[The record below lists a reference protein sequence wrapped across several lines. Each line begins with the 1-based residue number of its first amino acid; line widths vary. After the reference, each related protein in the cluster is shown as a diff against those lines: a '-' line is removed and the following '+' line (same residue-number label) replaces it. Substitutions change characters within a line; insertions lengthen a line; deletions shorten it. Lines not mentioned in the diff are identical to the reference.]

1 MQGLQPLFTAD
12 AVQHVMTQGMIDG
25 KLGVIEVIGRIVM
38 HTNRLHDFLRRQITV
53 SGKGHDFAQQQA
65 VKPAAQSGPR
75 RFAGVA
81 KAPVLAS
88 QAPTDFDG
96 RGKRCL
102 EADHAQ
108 PGETDELPGILA
120 LQCPQAKTVL
130 GEMATDSPD
139 QFSTFQSAQGRWKIT
154 HDLRISAHRGKF
166 RQIVITPLAHQQSRA
181 CQFKYR
187 LHRALPPISMPPV
200 YNAGRIRL
208 SFPIEII
215 MPLPLIYHEDYSPE
229 FPADHRFPMDKFRL
243 LRDHLVDSGLTR
255 DADLLRP
262 QLCPPEILA
271 LAHDPS
277 YIERYMSG
285 ELSRE
290 DQRRL
295 GLPWSEALARRTVR
309 AVGGSLLA
317 AEQALEHGLA
327 CHLAGGTHHAHYDYP
342 AGFCIFND
350 LAVISHYLLESG
362 RVNRVLIF
370 DCDVHQGD
378 GTARILHNTPEA
390 ITVSLHCE
398 KNFPA
403 RKAESDWDI
412 PLPNGMGDADY
423 LKVVDDAL
431 NYLLPLYQPDLVLYD
446 AGVDVH
452 KDDALGYL
460 KLTDEG
466 VAARDESVMRHCL
479 GRDIPVVGV
488 IGGGYS
494 KDRHALARRHG
505 ILHHSAQR
513 VWQSSGCH

>member
-1 MQGLQPLFTAD
+1 
-12 AVQHVMTQGMIDG
+12 
-25 KLGVIEVIGRIVM
+25 
-38 HTNRLHDFLRRQITV
+38 
-53 SGKGHDFAQQQA
+53 
-65 VKPAAQSGPR
+65 
-75 RFAGVA
+75 
-81 KAPVLAS
+81 
-88 QAPTDFDG
+88 
-96 RGKRCL
+96 
-102 EADHAQ
+102 
-108 PGETDELPGILA
+108 
-120 LQCPQAKTVL
+120 
-130 GEMATDSPD
+130 
-139 QFSTFQSAQGRWKIT
+139 
-154 HDLRISAHRGKF
+154 
-166 RQIVITPLAHQQSRA
+166 
-181 CQFKYR
+181 
-187 LHRALPPISMPPV
+187 
-200 YNAGRIRL
+200 
-208 SFPIEII
+208 
-215 MPLPLIYHEDYSPE
+215 MPLPLIYHDDYSPE

-243 LRDHLVDSGLTR
+243 LRDHLVDSGLTQ
-255 DADLLRP
+255 DSQLLRP
-262 QLCPPEILA
+262 ELCPAEILA
-271 LAHDPS
+271 LAHEPG

-362 RVNRVLIF
+362 RVDRVLIF

-378 GTARILHNTPEA
+378 GTARILEHTPDA

-403 RKAESDWDI
+403 RKARSDWDI
-412 PLPNGMGDADY
+412 PLPMGMGDTDY

-452 KDDALGYL
+452 KNDALGYL
-460 KLTDEG
+460 KLTDQG

-479 GRDIPVVGV
+479 GRDIPVMGV

-494 KDRHALARRHG
+494 KDRPALARRHG

-513 VWQSSGCH
+513 VWTSSGCH